1 MSNSNAAPVPGLLYP
16 TQKGMLSGNPRDSA
30 IASQT
35 QVDTKQTNLSNAVGG
50 KGKKRRIQKTRGKKS
65 YSRRRGG
72 AGADTNANAKI
83 VVPQF
88 QMQYQPTGG
97 PGQDP
102 NSVIQQNSQTS
113 TQANANAVY
122 DQYATQKG
130 GVQRKTRKFGGTD
143 PKWNWGCYSGGK
155 SSRMLTK
162 RRLHKTRKNHKR
174 RN

>member
-1 MSNSNAAPVPGLLYP
+1 MSNTAPPGLMYP
-16 TQKGMLSGNPRDSA
+16 TQKGMLAGNPRDSA
-30 IASQT
+30 ITSQN
-35 QVDTKQTNLSNAVGG
+35 QVNAKQTNLSNAVGG
-50 KGKKRRIQKTRGKKS
+50 KGRRMRMTRGKKT
-65 YSRRRGG
+65 SRRRGG
-72 AGADTNANAKI
+72 ADNSKVI
-83 VVPQF
+83 VPQF
-88 QMQYQPTGG
+88 QMQYQSTGG

-113 TQANANAVY
+113 TQGNANATY

-130 GVQRKTRKFGGTD
+130 GVQRKTRKSGGTD

-162 RRLHKTRKNHKR
+162 RRLHKTRKNRR